1 MAKQNEQLD
10 RLFREKLE
18 DHQEKPSMLA
28 WERLESQ
35 LPASQS
41 SNRGIWWAVAA
52 SASLLLVAGWFVWK
66 NSGEIASEQLL
77 AEDVTTTEELT
88 SPQKS
93 TDQTENQAEIIEE
106 ISSEGPKEV
115 SNSETPTIEPKTN
128 PSQNSSSPKSTLK
141 TLPKSSSE
149 QKPQNLIAE
158 AEVSQPEIQIN
169 TPPIGLEI
177 NEVVLPEIQPVTI
190 LPTVAEAQSTE
201 DEAPLYRVN
210 IYSDGIKKGTEPD
223 KNLITEVG
231 KTVGKVEGLLGKV
244 DEGFAELQD
253 KKNSLF
259 ASLTSRKQ
267 ADE

>member
-18 DHQEKPSMLA
+18 GHQEKPSMLA

-52 SASLLLVAGWFVWK
+52 SASVLLVAGWFFWK
-66 NSGEIASEQLL
+66 NSGEIAPEQLL
-77 AEDVTTTEELT
+77 AEEVTVKEEI
-88 SPQKS
+88 SS
-93 TDQTENQAEIIEE
+93 TPNSAEPSKNQSEIIEE
-106 ISSEGPKEV
+106 FSLEEPKQSS
-115 SNSETPTIEPKTN
+115 NAETPTAEPKTN
-128 PSQNSSSPKSTLK
+128 SSRNSTSQKPNVKV
-141 TLPKSSSE
+141 LPKSSFE

-158 AEVSQPEIQIN
+158 AEISQPEIQVN
-169 TPPIGLEI
+169 TKPIDLEI
-177 NEVVLPEIQPVTI
+177 NEVKLPEIQPVTI
-190 LPTVAEAQSTE
+190 QQTVAEAQSTE

-210 IYSDGIKKGTEPD
+210 IYSDGIKKGAEPE

>member
-10 RLFREKLE
+10 RFFKEKLE
-18 DHQEKPSMLA
+18 GHQEKPSMLA

-35 LPASQS
+35 LPVSQS

-52 SASLLLVAGWFVWK
+52 STSVLLVAGWFFWK
-66 NSGEIASEQLL
+66 NSGEIAPEQLL
-77 AEDVTTTEELT
+77 AEGVTTKEEL
-88 SPQKS
+88 SS
-93 TDQTENQAEIIEE
+93 TPNSAEPSENQSEIIGEFSLEE
-106 ISSEGPKEV
+106 PKQSS
-115 SNSETPTIEPKTN
+115 NAETPTIEPKTN

-141 TLPKSSSE
+141 TLLKSSSE

-210 IYSDGIKKGTEPD
+210 IYSDGIKKGAEPE

>member
-10 RLFREKLE
+10 RFFKEKLE
-18 DHQEKPSMLA
+18 EHQEKPSMLA

-35 LPASQS
+35 LPASQT

-52 SASLLLVAGWFVWK
+52 SASVLLVASWFFWK
-66 NSGEIASEQLL
+66 NTGEIAPEQLL
-77 AEDVTTTEELT
+77 AEDVTTNEELT
-88 SPQKS
+88 STQDSAKPS
-93 TDQTENQAEIIEE
+93 ENQPEIIEE
-106 ISSEGPKEV
+106 FSSEYPKQA
-115 SNSETPTIEPKTN
+115 SKAKTQTAEPKTN
-128 PSQNSSSPKSTLK
+128 SSQNSSTPKSDLK
-141 TLPKSSSE
+141 VLPKSSSE
-149 QKPQNLIAE
+149 QNPKNLIAE
-158 AEVSQPEIQIN
+158 AEVSQIQIS

-177 NEVVLPEIQPVTI
+177 NEVELPEIQSVTI
-190 LPTVAEAQSTE
+190 QQTVAEAKTAE
-201 DEAPLYRVN
+201 DDAPLYRVN
-210 IYSDGIKKGTEPD
+210 IYSDGIKKGSEPD

>member
-52 SASLLLVAGWFVWK
+52 SASLLLVAGWFFWK
-66 NSGEIASEQLL
+66 NSGEIAPEQLL
-77 AEDVTTTEELT
+77 AEKVTVKEEI
-88 SPQKS
+88 SS
-93 TDQTENQAEIIEE
+93 TPNSAEPSKNQSEIIEE
-106 ISSEGPKEV
+106 FSSEEPKQS
-115 SNSETPTIEPKTN
+115 SNAETPTAEPKTN
-128 PSQNSSSPKSTLK
+128 SSRNSTSQKPNVKA
-141 TLPKSSSE
+141 LPKSSSE

-158 AEVSQPEIQIN
+158 AEVYQPEIQIN

-210 IYSDGIKKGTEPD
+210 IYSDGIKKGAEPE